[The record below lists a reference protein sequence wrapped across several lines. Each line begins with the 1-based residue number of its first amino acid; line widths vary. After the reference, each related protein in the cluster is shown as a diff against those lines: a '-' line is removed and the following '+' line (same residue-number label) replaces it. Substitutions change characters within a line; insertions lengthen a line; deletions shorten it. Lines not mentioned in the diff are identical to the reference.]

1 MDEAPPLTADTQL
14 ETLEAKGLIRLATV
28 RPELEYLFRHWLV
41 QDAAYGSLLKQER
54 RELHGRVGEALEE
67 LYPERVGEL
76 APVLAMHFEQA
87 GENEKAIDYF
97 AAGGEHAFGQ
107 NAIVEA
113 FDAFGRAAAL
123 IDQGEAGDAPL
134 QTDVEVTARRLRR
147 HIQVQLGRA
156 KAGYSFLAPEEQYQA
171 LEGIVAEADALGD
184 QRLIAEV
191 HLFLALGRLQNGDT
205 PTEPHVKRSL
215 DRIAEV
221 AEEIGDPALRATPLA
236 LIGLSN
242 VFAGSDVRGGV
253 AALEEAV
260 PLMEGN
266 TRDSIGTAFARGALA
281 IGYASLG
288 EFDKAE
294 AAATRARE
302 VAEKGDL
309 IAQLDAL
316 IAESMV
322 RSMQGELDRAVPL
335 AQECVDRAEETG
347 ASACVVASSWILGD
361 AFHRQGRFAEARD
374 VLKRGSDV
382 SLVLDRRVWRPT
394 LQAWLGTTMAALGEV
409 GDGDWDEAL
418 ATARSIGNRIGEA
431 GILGKRAE
439 TLAARGEIEAAR
451 ADFEA
456 SAAIAEELGLRP
468 GLARGLRT
476 WGEAMR
482 AAGRVEDADLA
493 LRRSLGL
500 FEELG
505 LAKEAAAVR
514 ATLAVGGTKIAFN

>member
-1 MDEAPPLTADTQL
+1 M
-14 ETLEAKGLIRLATV
+14 
-28 RPELEYLFRHWLV
+28 
-41 QDAAYGSLLKQER
+41 
-54 RELHGRVGEALEE
+54 
-67 LYPERVGEL
+67 
-76 APVLAMHFEQA
+76 
-87 GENEKAIDYF
+87 
-97 AAGGEHAFGQ
+97 
-107 NAIVEA
+107 
-113 FDAFGRAAAL
+113 
-123 IDQGEAGDAPL
+123 
-134 QTDVEVTARRLRR
+134 RR

-156 KAGYSFLAPEEQYQA
+156 KAGYSFLAPEEQYEA
-171 LEGIVAEADALGD
+171 LDRIVAEADALGD

-191 HLFLALGRLQNGDT
+191 HLFLALGRLQNGDL
-205 PTEPHVKRSL
+205 PSEPHVKRSL

-266 TRDSIGTAFARGALA
+266 ARDSIGSAFARDALA
-281 IGYASLG
+281 IGYANLG
-288 EFDKAE
+288 EFGKAE
-294 AAATRARE
+294 AAAVRARE
-302 VAEKGDL
+302 IAEKGDL

-322 RSMQGELDRAVPL
+322 RSARGELDRAVPL

-374 VLKRGSDV
+374 ILKRGSDI

-394 LQAWLGTTMAALGEV
+394 LQAWLGTTTAALGEV
-409 GDGDWDEAL
+409 SDGNWDEAL
-418 ATARSIGNRIGEA
+418 ETARSIGNRIGEA

-439 TLAARGEIEAAR
+439 TLAAKGDFEAAR

-456 SAAIAEELGLRP
+456 STAIAEDLGLRP
-468 GLARGLRT
+468 ARARILRT
-476 WGEAMR
+476 WGEALH
-482 AAGRVEDADLA
+482 AAGREVEAEPI
-493 LRRSLGL
+493 LRRSLEL

-505 LAKEAAAVR
+505 LGTEASLVR
-514 ATLAVGGTKIAFN
+514 TRLSLGSTKLAFD

>member
-1 MDEAPPLTADTQL
+1 MMAGAMTADTQID
-14 ETLEAKGLIRLATV
+14 TLEAKGLIRLATL

-54 RELHGRVGEALEE
+54 RDLHGRVGEALEA
-67 LYPERVGEL
+67 LYPERMAEL
-76 APVLAMHFEQA
+76 APVLALHFEQA

-97 AAGGEHAFGQ
+97 TAGADHAFGQ

-113 FDAFGRAAAL
+113 FDAYGRAAVL
-123 IDQGEAGDAPL
+123 IDAGPSGEMPPAPDA
-134 QTDVEVTARRLRR
+134 DSEDRRRRRLVR
-147 HIQVQLGRA
+147 VQLGRA
-156 KAGYSFLAPEEQYQA
+156 KAGYSFLAPEDQYEA
-171 LEGIVAEADALGD
+171 LDRIVAEADALGD
-184 QRLIAEV
+184 QHLIAEV
-191 HLFLALGRLQNGDT
+191 HLFIALGRMQNGDP
-205 PTEPHVKRSL
+205 PTESHVKRSL
-215 DRIAEV
+215 DRIAQV
-221 AEEIGDPALRATPLA
+221 AEQIGDPALRATPLA

-242 VFAGSDVRGGV
+242 VFSGSDVRGGV

-302 VAEKGDL
+302 VAENGDL

-394 LQAWLGTTMAALGEV
+394 LQAWLGTTMAALGEG

-418 ATARSIGNRIGEA
+418 ATARSIGNRIGEV

-439 TLAARGEIEAAR
+439 TLAAKGDFDAAR

-456 SAAIAEELGLRP
+456 STAIAEELGLRP

-476 WGEAMR
+476 WGEALH
-482 AAGRVEDADLA
+482 AAGRAAEAEPI

-505 LAKEAAAVR
+505 LDIEAGLVR
-514 ATLAVGGTKIAFN
+514 TRLSLGGTKLAFD